1 VNSALLD
8 RKMSFP
14 ANVFVAS
21 IMLSLPSPLQPVVW
35 FIHVLTFVSFVD
47 MQNLTCTSL
56 PTFKTSSRVDIF
68 CVCSNLPAFKLYPCG
83 MKGYM
88 KAWKGTILTA

>member
-21 IMLSLPSPLQPVVW
+21 IMPSLPSPLQPVVW

-47 MQNLTCTSL
+47 MQNLTYTSL

-68 CVCSNLPAFKLYPCG
+68 CVCSNLAAFKSYPCG

-88 KAWKGTILTA
+88 KASKGTILTA